1 MSHNSVVK
9 SLAYFFTKLLLPIL
23 SLWSM
28 EGVYYV
34 ELANSDVCTFEGEGI
49 EMPIIAKK
57 KCSADVLNRGATNCW
72 PSVITS

>member
-1 MSHNSVVK
+1 MVK

-34 ELANSDVCTFEGEGI
+34 KLANSDVCTFEGGGI

-57 KCSADVLNRGATNCW
+57 KVLTYLTEG
-72 PSVITS
+72 PQIVGPQS